1 MMGLTPAKPNGN
13 VPTPPKH
20 SAPEFGAFV
29 LLPA

>member
-1 MMGLTPAKPNGN
+1 MTGLAVAAPNGN

-29 LLPA
+29 LLPS